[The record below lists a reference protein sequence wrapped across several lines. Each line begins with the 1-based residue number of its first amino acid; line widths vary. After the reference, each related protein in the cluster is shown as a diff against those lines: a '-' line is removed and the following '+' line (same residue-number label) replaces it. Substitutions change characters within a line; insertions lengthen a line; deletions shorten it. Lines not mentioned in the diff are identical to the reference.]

1 MFEQQLVLGERVLGL
16 GLSLGTGNTLLVGV
30 LGRLL
35 PGLAQEGERG
45 RVHLETLTE
54 GGWSIGED
62 VTYVRLTVTAH
73 ATLHCFFI
81 LQ

>member
-1 MFEQQLVLGERVLGL
+1 
-16 GLSLGTGNTLLVGV
+16 
-30 LGRLL
+30 L

-54 GGWSIGED
+54 GGWSIRED